1 MSDKVQTQDSSLTS
15 EKGLMSYQDAAE
27 FIGMSKSWLEKRVS
41 RKEVPHLKIGS
52 KSVRFEVDRLA
63 KWWKKFRSH

>member
-41 RKEVPHLKIGS
+41 QKEVPHLKIGR
-52 KSVRFEVDRLA
+52 SVRFEMERLT